1 VVKVDG
7 DFGQSVSA
15 GRVRQPL
22 NLITPTNNYYNY
34 NNYNNSY
41 NCHDDKQTD
50 THIKFRSSP
59 IKM

>member
-7 DFGQSVSA
+7 DLGQSVSA

-34 NNYNNSY
+34 NNSY